1 MEFAKIP
8 FSFSLLFR
16 CMWRSEI
23 LPWGRYAPTLN
34 PHLSWNPISS
44 ELEISGLQKASAPHF
59 LERIDHQ
66 VLLKAPTYSR
76 REPVLFSCCTYHV
89 LSLDGVK
96 IAPLLDQLN
105 KTVSPYI
112 SSIQLERGF
121 WSKFSSTTQIWC
133 FQAVL
138 TSNLIRFWLPT
149 TRATEL
155 ERLCQ
160 GSWMKVQ
167 SSSSI
172 FLLKQSN
179 PYRTA
184 LMFCVSCKLASLLGS
199 ILCSACHT
207 WPWTFLH
214 FSF

>member
-112 SSIQLERGF
+112 SSIQLERGITIEMLPF
-121 WSKFSSTTQIWC
+121 KFLITIPGKGLSCYVINSLCILGRILIKIFFYYTNLMLPSC
-133 FQAVL
+133 SYFEPNPFLVANYK
-138 TSNLIRFWLPT
+138 SNRI
-149 TRATEL
+149 
-155 ERLCQ
+155 
-160 GSWMKVQ
+160 G
-167 SSSSI
+167 
-172 FLLKQSN
+172 
-179 PYRTA
+179 
-184 LMFCVSCKLASLLGS
+184 
-199 ILCSACHT
+199 
-207 WPWTFLH
+207 TFM
-214 FSF
+214 SR